1 MSSPDT
7 SNSQGLIYLSTLLS
21 SSNSPLS
28 LGNLDGINTTD
39 TALSLEQSCLGR
51 RHHSTVYDP
60 CSNSLWI
67 YGGIDRS
74 ERLCNGLAIVNLSLV
89 LNNSNVLTS
98 NTVEGERVVRLV
110 WGSDASPRQRFF
122 HTAAL
127 LPVSEFNSTL

>member
-7 SNSQGLIYLSTLLS
+7 RNGQGLIYLSTLLS

-39 TALSLEQSCLGR
+39 AALSLEQSCLGR

-74 ERLCNGLAIVNLSLV
+74 GELCDGLAIVNLSLA
-89 LNNSNVLTS
+89 LNSSNVSTS
-98 NTVEGERVVRLV
+98 DTVESERVVRLV

-122 HTAAL
+122 HAAAL